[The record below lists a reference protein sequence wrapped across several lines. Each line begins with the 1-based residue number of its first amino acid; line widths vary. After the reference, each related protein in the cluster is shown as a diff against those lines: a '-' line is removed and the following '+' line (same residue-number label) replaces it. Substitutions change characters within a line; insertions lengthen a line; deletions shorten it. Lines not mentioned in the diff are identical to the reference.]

1 LFGRIQ
7 GRRPTVPQPRKYH
20 SDAHR
25 QAAYRLR
32 RSKAGQT
39 LLTTGHLALQPKVS
53 QIPATRRWGQ
63 AVRQAQGLL
72 ELVEQE
78 MQDYYGQRSESWQEA
93 EKGEAFQ
100 ERLDAVTE
108 ARESLDELIG

>member
-1 LFGRIQ
+1 
-7 GRRPTVPQPRKYH
+7 
-20 SDAHR
+20 
-25 QAAYRLR
+25 
-32 RSKAGQT
+32 
-39 LLTTGHLALQPKVS
+39 
-53 QIPATRRWGQ
+53 
-63 AVRQAQGLL
+63 LL